1 MNWSVTYRAKDGK
14 TQVGYFEADSRN
26 ALFRLLA
33 EKKISAIR
41 VEEAK
46 NHAQKRRGAGRSHG
60 RAALVAA
67 AIVLVAGIV
76 FFAVKHFSGGRDEA
90 HHDRR
95 KPRKISTVTLTPA
108 SNKVVIQQ
116 KAQGKEAKPVDDG
129 IPPNKKIVE
138 MISVVTN
145 ADGSVLERFRTA
157 DGKTRS
163 RQSAPKPIFDN
174 ASDQTLAMA
183 VTGAAS
189 GSAMPP
195 LPVMN
200 NADAEFLRSLDK
212 EIVIADDD
220 TDAVKALKR
229 DVIAMRAQMKQL
241 MAEGH
246 SFAEVIKE
254 HRDIVN
260 HGVQMRAE
268 ANRLIKEFVDNGERD
283 VAVECLEKFND
294 ALRGMGI
301 EEVKMP
307 MTNEERRERI
317 RELHKNTKPTLPKR

>member
-14 TQVGYFEADSRN
+14 THVGYFEADNRN

-33 EKKISAIR
+33 EKNISAIR

-46 NHAQKRRGAGRSHG
+46 NHAQRRRGAGRGYG
-60 RAALVAA
+60 RVALAA
-67 AIVLVAGIV
+67 ATIAIIVGVV
-76 FFAVKHFSGGRDEA
+76 FFAAKHFSGGGDET
-90 HHDRR
+90 HPVSKVE
-95 KPRKISTVTLTPA
+95 KPKKIATVTTPPA
-108 SNKVVIQQ
+108 TNKIATQQ
-116 KAQGKEAKPVDDG
+116 KAQGKEAKPIDDG

-157 DGKTRS
+157 DGKIRS
-163 RQSAPKPIFDN
+163 RQTAPKPIFDN
-174 ASDQTLAMA
+174 ASDQALAMA
-183 VTGAAS
+183 VTGAAT
-189 GSAMPP
+189 GHAMPP
-195 LPVMN
+195 MPVMN
-200 NADAEFLRSLDK
+200 NADDEFLRSLDK

-229 DVIAMRAQMKQL
+229 DVIAMREQMKQL

-268 ANRLIKEFVDNGERD
+268 ATRLLKEFIDNGERD
-283 VAVECLEKFND
+283 AAVECLDKFNE

-301 EEVKMP
+301 EEVEMP
-307 MTNEERRERI
+307 LTNEERRELI
-317 RELHKNTKPTLPKR
+317 REQHKNSK